1 MSGYYSR
8 EQVYTALFGLVT
20 PLLSPW
26 AVDGPPDGGPG
37 IDGVPAAP
45 GDATADQP
53 FNLISREIIEVSRIP
68 PALQPAL
75 LMYEMDEQYINSGD
89 GLTKCVWTV
98 VFIFAACSQRGTPG
112 QTILNPLIDRVLS
125 VLEPPAGEALNT
137 LGGMCYQV
145 LANGTAGKDHGD
157 NSTSSD
163 YRQASYYLP
172 VQIIQPFVL
181 P

>member
-1 MSGYYSR
+1 MPSYYTR

-20 PLLSPW
+20 PLLAPG
-26 AVDGPPDGGPG
+26 AVDGPPDGEPASTGVSAAA
-37 IDGVPAAP
+37 GVP
-45 GDATADQP
+45 TSDQP

-89 GLTKCVWTV
+89 GLTKGVWTV

-112 QTILNPLIDRVLS
+112 QTILNPLIDRVLT
-125 VLEPPAGEALNT
+125 VLEPPEGEPLNT

-157 NSTSSD
+157 NSTNSD

-172 VQIIQPFVL
+172 VQIIEPFVL